1 MYASCDSLKT
11 LSLLVRRYKKI
22 ISMKCVE
29 FEETKHSA
37 SKKDKE
43 NHERMLPQR
52 GGGGD
57 AWAFPSYMINYRAK
71 QNSGP

>member
-1 MYASCDSLKT
+1 
-11 LSLLVRRYKKI
+11 
-22 ISMKCVE
+22 MKCVE

-57 AWAFPSYMINYRAK
+57 ALSFPSYMINDRAK
-71 QNSGP
+71 QNSGA